1 MKLVCPHCNF
11 SRNIDSSKIPENAK
25 KATCPKCHQKFDLD
39 LGELTAAQAPPPI
52 EEETTIIDTAAEA
65 GEALTP
71 KETFKPAPATDLED
85 MAAGLVASGAVGPE
99 ADLGP
104 APEFDQS
111 AGPEVDI
118 GAGPVGQ
125 QVGGIPWED
134 RQAGFFGDLWAT
146 IKQVIFSPGIFF
158 DRMPISGGFK
168 GPLVFGVITGSIGTI
183 LSMFWQLAGMLLGI
197 GLGGGM
203 GDLFPATMMV
213 GVMVGFMVLSPI
225 FIALALFIGAVFM
238 HLFLIIVRGAGGGYQ
253 ATFRVLA
260 YAAAPNLF
268 NIVPFLGGFVAAI
281 WSLVLLF
288 MGLKRAHDISMLRV
302 FLAVIVIPFVLTF
315 ILGIGFAILGGF
327 LSS

>member
-1 MKLVCPHCNF
+1 MKVVCPHCNF
-11 SRNIDSSKIPENAK
+11 SRNVDPSKIPENAK
-25 KATCPKCHQKFDLD
+25 RATCPKCHQKFDLD
-39 LGELTAAQAPPPI
+39 LGELTANQAPPPI
-52 EEETTIIDTAAEA
+52 EEETTIIDTTAEA

-71 KETFKPAPATDLED
+71 KDAFKPAPATDLED
-85 MAAGLVASGAVGPE
+85 MAAGLVASGDAGPE
-99 ADLGP
+99 ADLGAEP
-104 APEFDQS
+104 A
-111 AGPEVDI
+111 
-118 GAGPVGQ
+118 GQ
-125 QVGGIPWED
+125 HVEGIPWED

-146 IKQVIFSPGIFF
+146 IKQVLFSPGVFF

-168 GPLVFGVITGSIGTI
+168 GPLIFGVIAGSIGTI
-183 LSMFWQLAGMLLGI
+183 LSMFWQLAGMLLGV

-203 GDLFPATMMV
+203 GDFFPATMMV
-213 GVMVGFMVLSPI
+213 GIIVGFMVLSPI
-225 FIALALFIGAVFM
+225 FIAVALFIGSIFM

-260 YAAAPNLF
+260 YATTPNLF

-302 FLAVIVIPFVLTF
+302 FLAVIVIPFVLMF
-315 ILGIGFAILGGF
+315 ILGIGFAILGGV